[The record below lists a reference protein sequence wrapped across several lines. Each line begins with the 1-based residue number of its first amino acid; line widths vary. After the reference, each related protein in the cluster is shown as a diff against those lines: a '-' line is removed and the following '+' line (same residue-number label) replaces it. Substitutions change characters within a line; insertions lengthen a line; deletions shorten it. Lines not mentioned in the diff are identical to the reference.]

1 VAVKIDAEKCTG
13 CGACVQVCSVDAITM
28 ENDRAVVDGQKCIDC
43 GVCVP
48 ECPVNALS
56 TES

>member
-1 VAVKIDAEKCTG
+1 MAVKIDVEKCTG
-13 CGACVQVCSVDAITM
+13 CGACVQVCSVEAIKIEDGRAQVDA
-28 ENDRAVVDGQKCIDC
+28 DKCIDC

-48 ECPVNALS
+48 ECPVQAIS